1 MLTLLQ
7 EVPILWLCRQ
17 ANSSLIFQQPSLSQ
31 HIILVPRLQG
41 SLVRT
46 DLWYEAALLSK
57 LLYKSKNQHRSSKHF
72 QYLSE
77 VCCQC
82 HCMPSSDTELCLTS
96 HSHRSEHSHMLSQH
110 VVLMCSAWCQVKRC
124 IKLLQQLQLS
134 DLVGDLNHLR
144 SNAGVGMPATA
155 SLVMFGRY
163 SPPSDQGIMR
173 MSLPI
178 QICCDA

>member
-17 ANSSLIFQQPSLSQ
+17 ASSSLTFKQQSVATHWTQ
-31 HIILVPRLQG
+31 LVPPLQG

-46 DLWYEAALLSK
+46 DLWYEVALLSK

-72 QYLSE
+72 QYLTE
-77 VCCQC
+77 VCCQY
-82 HCMPSSDTELCLTS
+82 HCIPAYYLELCLTS
-96 HSHRSEHSHMLSQH
+96 LSHHSEHSHLLSQH
-110 VVLMCSAWCQVKRC
+110 AVLMRSAACQVKRC
-124 IKLLQQLQLS
+124 MKLLLQLQLS

-163 SPPSDQGIMR
+163 SPPSNQGMMR
-173 MSLPI
+173 MSLP
-178 QICCDA
+178 C